1 MLSVFTYNVPL
12 FHIFVKKL
20 KSSIA
25 LDLNPQMY
33 YNVLQRRDV
42 IFMAVSVRLSE
53 KEDILIRNYAR
64 LNNISVSELFRRAVL
79 EKIEDEIDL
88 KAYEKAM
95 EEYKKNPVTYTHEE
109 VAKMLGLE

>member
-1 MLSVFTYNVPL
+1 
-12 FHIFVKKL
+12 
-20 KSSIA
+20 
-25 LDLNPQMY
+25 
-33 YNVLQRRDV
+33 
-42 IFMAVSVRLSE
+42 MAVSVRLSE

-64 LNNISVSELFRRAVL
+64 LNNISMSELFRRAVL

>member
-1 MLSVFTYNVPL
+1 
-12 FHIFVKKL
+12 
-20 KSSIA
+20 
-25 LDLNPQMY
+25 
-33 YNVLQRRDV
+33 
-42 IFMAVSVRLSE
+42 MAVSVRLSE

-95 EEYKKNPVTYTHEE
+95 AEYKKNPVTYTLDE
-109 VAKMLGLE
+109 VAKELGLDEV

>member
-1 MLSVFTYNVPL
+1 
-12 FHIFVKKL
+12 
-20 KSSIA
+20 
-25 LDLNPQMY
+25 
-33 YNVLQRRDV
+33 
-42 IFMAVSVRLSE
+42 MAVSVRLSE
-53 KEDILIRNYAR
+53 KEDLLIRNYAR

-95 EEYKKNPVTYTHEE
+95 AEYKKNPVTYTHEE

>member
-1 MLSVFTYNVPL
+1 
-12 FHIFVKKL
+12 
-20 KSSIA
+20 
-25 LDLNPQMY
+25 
-33 YNVLQRRDV
+33 
-42 IFMAVSVRLSE
+42 MAVSVRLSE

-109 VAKMLGLE
+109 VAKMLALE

>member
-1 MLSVFTYNVPL
+1 
-12 FHIFVKKL
+12 
-20 KSSIA
+20 
-25 LDLNPQMY
+25 
-33 YNVLQRRDV
+33 
-42 IFMAVSVRLSE
+42 MAVSVRLSE
-53 KEDILIRNYAR
+53 KEDILIRDYAR

-95 EEYKKNPVTYTHEE
+95 AEYKKNPVTYTHEE

>member
-1 MLSVFTYNVPL
+1 
-12 FHIFVKKL
+12 
-20 KSSIA
+20 
-25 LDLNPQMY
+25 
-33 YNVLQRRDV
+33 
-42 IFMAVSVRLSE
+42 MAVSVRLSE

>member
-1 MLSVFTYNVPL
+1 
-12 FHIFVKKL
+12 
-20 KSSIA
+20 
-25 LDLNPQMY
+25 
-33 YNVLQRRDV
+33 
-42 IFMAVSVRLSE
+42 MAVSVRLSE
-53 KEDILIRNYAR
+53 KEDLLIRNYAR